1 MGILCEGAAVVTGGA
16 IASACGQSPAA
27 GRASLSFLMFLLFIC
42 EAALVFC
49 FLFSSRRRH
58 TRFDCDWSSDVCS
71 SDLGDASQQQTR
83 TASHNWVS
91 ARLER
96 GFDWA
101 AYGDLSTTE
110 FASGLSLAQY
120 RRAVTGVAARVTTGP
135 VTWSGFGS
143 LTSQSLR
150 QLQIRGAGIS
160 RPYHLASAVLPGT
173 EYLRI
178 ETRDLQNPERA
189 VATQALIRF
198 VDYQIDY
205 VGGVVLFKQ
214 PIPATDASGNPVFIV
229 ATFEAAAGDRKSVG

>member
-1 MGILCEGAAVVTGGA
+1 M
-16 IASACGQSPAA
+16 
-27 GRASLSFLMFLLFIC
+27 
-42 EAALVFC
+42 
-49 FLFSSRRRH
+49 
-58 TRFDCDWSSDVCS
+58 
-71 SDLGDASQQQTR
+71 
-83 TASHNWVS
+83 
-91 ARLER
+91 
-96 GFDWA
+96 WA
-101 AYGDLSTTE
+101 ADGARSTADV
-110 FASGLSLAQY
+110 ASGLSRAQY

-160 RPYHLASAVLPGT
+160 GPYQLASDVLPGT

-214 PIPATDASGNPVFIV
+214 PIPAADASGNPVFIV
-229 ATFEAAAGDRKSVG
+229 ATFEAAAGGEQRLVAGGPAGLAGSAVARLC

>member
-1 MGILCEGAAVVTGGA
+1 M
-16 IASACGQSPAA
+16 
-27 GRASLSFLMFLLFIC
+27 
-42 EAALVFC
+42 
-49 FLFSSRRRH
+49 
-58 TRFDCDWSSDVCS
+58 
-71 SDLGDASQQQTR
+71 
-83 TASHNWVS
+83 
-91 ARLER
+91 
-96 GFDWA
+96 WA
-101 AYGDLSTTE
+101 ADGARSTADV
-110 FASGLSLAQY
+110 ASGLSRAQY
-120 RRAVTGVAARVTTGP
+120 RRGVTGVAARVTTGP

-160 RPYHLASAVLPGT
+160 GPYQLASDVLPGT

-214 PIPATDASGNPVFIV
+214 PIPATDVSGNPVFIV
-229 ATFEAAAGDRKSVG
+229 ATFEAAAGGEQRLVAGARAALDVTPAVGLRVGSLRTRVTAVKAAQGVHPHPLVGGGGRLFPPRT